1 MWCNFLFVR
10 HQSDLKTLLYK
21 EFYELVW
28 FKEKYRGRYSS
39 TIVFSAVGPIWLG
52 RWLKQKIEQK
62 LYTAMS
68 FSMFSLCFEKKI
80 LVAMV
85 PINFSGD
92 IILSNHFD
100 TKFAFVGVQNKK
112 AGNFYLVAV
121 NNKAIGGRLP
131 LESNWQSRTMFL
143 IIHLKDSQFCVKYSC
158 LLPKSKLHNH

>member
-28 FKEKYRGRYSS
+28 FKEKYRGWYSS
-39 TIVFSAVGPIWLG
+39 TIVFSCWANLTWPLAETKN
-52 RWLKQKIEQK
+52 RTKIIYSHVIFNVFFMFWKENTCGDGSNQFLWGYYLIQSFWYKICLCRCSEQK
-62 LYTAMS
+62 
-68 FSMFSLCFEKKI
+68 
-80 LVAMV
+80 
-85 PINFSGD
+85 GR
-92 IILSNHFD
+92 H
-100 TKFAFVGVQNKK
+100 
-112 AGNFYLVAV
+112 FYLVAV

-131 LESNWQSRTMFL
+131 LESNWQSRAMFL